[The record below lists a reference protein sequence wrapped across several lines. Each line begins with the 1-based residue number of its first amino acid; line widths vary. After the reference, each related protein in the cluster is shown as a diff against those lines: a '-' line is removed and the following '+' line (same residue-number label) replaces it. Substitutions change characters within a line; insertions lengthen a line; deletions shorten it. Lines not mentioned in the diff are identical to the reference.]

1 MKACEF
7 EESEKWL
14 GCRKRCERFAGG
26 FRAVLQA
33 SYARFARM
41 DKRKDETTP

>member
-1 MKACEF
+1 MRECEF
-7 EESEKWL
+7 GSAERPKEY
-14 GCRKRCERFAGG
+14 RVRCDGFAGA